1 MTAFTIEKLARHHP
15 VEDFDCGEEALNRF
29 LARFAFPNQQA
40 NASQTYVG
48 LAERRLIGFY
58 TLVVSEVAYD
68 EAPERLKKGL
78 ARHPVPLM
86 LLARLAVSQ
95 TWQGQGAGAGLLKD
109 AMRRTVQAAAIGGI
123 RALAA
128 HAKDETARAFYD
140 HLGFIPSPTDP
151 LHLFVLTKDLQQMM
165 RNTMLLSGTK

>member
-1 MTAFTIEKLARHHP
+1 M
-15 VEDFDCGEEALNRF
+15 
-29 LARFAFPNQQA
+29 ARFAFPNQQA

-48 LAERRLIGFY
+48 LAESRLIGFY

-95 TWQGQGAGAGLLKD
+95 MWQGQGAGAGLLKD

-140 HLGFIPSPTDP
+140 HFGFIPSPTDP

-165 RNTMLLSGTK
+165 RNTMPSSRTE